1 MKIDYPR
8 AGRPGLR
15 RFLPSWRQLLGIVVL
30 GAALVVAGFG
40 AAYALVAVPA
50 PKDQQLAQASV
61 VYYRDGKTELGRFG
75 DINRTAVPLDK
86 VPQYVQDAVL
96 AAEDRTFYTN
106 RGVSPT
112 GIARAL
118 YRDVVGGGS
127 QGGSTITQQY
137 VKNVYLTQQKTVSRK
152 LKEWIIAIKVDQ
164 SKSKDQILEDYLN
177 TIYWG
182 RGAFG
187 VQAASQAYFGKD
199 VSALTPSQGAFLAGI
214 IQSPGNDDPTV
225 GPKSKARAQ
234 ARWSYVVDGMHK
246 LGFADAAANGDKAQA
261 EGFPDVQPQKQVN
274 RFGGPK
280 GYLLQMVED
289 ELVSEGF
296 DQATVETGGLQVVS
310 TFDAKAQQAAEK
322 AVKENF
328 PTVNAKGVH
337 AGLAAVR
344 PGTGEIVAL
353 YGGPDY
359 VKAPGQ
365 NAALAQIQAGST
377 FKPFTLVAA
386 LENGVSLSSRYAGNS
401 PIQVPGGKPV
411 RNEFGQ
417 DYGQSVDL
425 RKATEESINTAFV
438 DLTLDIGAK
447 KVLDAA
453 VQTGIPKDTPGLEPN
468 AVITLGT
475 ASVNAVQMANA
486 YATFAAQG
494 RRVDS
499 PHVVLQVKQGTDG
512 KVVYKAAVKTEKAF
526 DANIAAT
533 IDDALAGVVQRGTGT
548 AARALGRPAAGK
560 TGTAESN
567 SAWFVGYTPQ
577 LSTAVEFYKGD
588 GTESLD
594 GVGGQNAFFGGG
606 YPARTWTDFMQGALE
621 GQPVQD
627 FPNAQPIG
635 QTRNPAPVTPTA
647 TPTPSDSGTPT
658 PTDTTTATG
667 SATPTDT
674 GSTGPTSS
682 ASASP
687 TADGGGGGNGG
698 GGGTSPTATTS
709 VAPTT
714 APTATSGGTLTQ
726 QARPGGTKTSSAGA
740 TPTAATGP

>member
-1 MKIDYPR
+1 MRIDYPR
-8 AGRPGLR
+8 AGRSGLR
-15 RFLPSWRQLLGIVVL
+15 RFLPSWRQLLGVVVL
-30 GAALVVAGFG
+30 GVALVVAGFG
-40 AAYALVAVPA
+40 AAYALVDVPQ

-106 RGVSPT
+106 RGISPT

-152 LKEWIIAIKVDQ
+152 LKEWIIAVKVDQ
-164 SKSKDQILEDYLN
+164 STSKDQILENYLN

-182 RGAFG
+182 RGAYG
-187 VQAASQAYFGKD
+187 VQAAAQAYFGKD
-199 VSALTPSQGAFLAGI
+199 VSALTPAQGAFLAGI
-214 IQSPGNDDPTV
+214 IQSPGNYDPTV
-225 GPKSKARAQ
+225 GPKSTARAQ
-234 ARWSYVVDGMHK
+234 ARWAYVVDGMHK

-261 EGFPDVQPQKQVN
+261 EGFPQVQPRKQVD
-274 RFGGPK
+274 RLGGPK

-289 ELVSEGF
+289 ELVAQGF
-296 DQATVETGGLQVVS
+296 DQATVETGGLQVTS
-310 TFDAKAQQAAEK
+310 TFDAKAQAAAER
-322 AVKENF
+322 AVKDNF
-328 PTVNAKGVH
+328 PTENAKDVH
-337 AGLAAVR
+337 AGLTAVR

-386 LENGVSLSSRYAGNS
+386 LENGISLSSRYAGNS
-401 PIQVPGGKPV
+401 PLQVPGGKPV
-411 RNEFGQ
+411 RNEFSQ

-425 RKATEESINTAFV
+425 RKAIEQSINTAFV
-438 DLTLDIGAK
+438 DLTLDVGAK

-475 ASVNAVQMANA
+475 ASVNSAQMANA

-494 RRVDS
+494 RRVDGT
-499 PHVVLQVKQGTDG
+499 HVVLQVKQGVNA
-512 KVVYKAAVKTEKAF
+512 KVVYKAAVKPEKAF
-526 DANIAAT
+526 DANIAANV
-533 IDDALAGVVQRGTGT
+533 DDALAGVVQRGTGT

-588 GTESLD
+588 GTVSLD

-606 YPARTWTDFMQGALE
+606 YPAQTWTAFMQGALE
-621 GQPVQD
+621 GEPVQD
-627 FPNAQPIG
+627 FPAPQPIG
-635 QTRNPAPVTPTA
+635 QVRNPAPSTPTSTPTPTGPA
-647 TPTPSDSGTPT
+647 TPSTTPTPTPSASA
-658 PTDTTTATG
+658 TDTG
-667 SATPTDT
+667 PATPT
-674 GSTGPTSS
+674 

-687 TADGGGGGNGG
+687 TDNGNGG
-698 GGGTSPTATTS
+698 GGGGGGT
-709 VAPTT
+709 
-714 APTATSGGTLTQ
+714 PTATSTTSAAPTAVSTATSPGTVTQ
-726 QARPGGTKTSSAGA
+726 QARPRSTSTGSTGGS
-740 TPTAATGP
+740 TPTTGTGP